1 MRQLLEKARELADVL
16 LASEAFRAYQE
27 AEIDLLNDEE
37 TQALIRRLYDCE
49 ARLRAF
55 DYRTKEECQQ
65 LVDEVRR
72 LRAEIQERP
81 AYVRFQEARQAFDR
95 LVGLVIDAIS
105 FQITGMERQD
115 VGCGSGGCGCG
126 AGLQLP
132 PGGRRV
138 AAAAG

>member
-1 MRQLLEKARELADVL
+1 MRRVLEKARELADEL

-27 AEIDLLNDEE
+27 AEIELLNDDD

-55 DYRTKEECQQ
+55 DYRSKEECQQ
-65 LVDEVRR
+65 LVEEIRR
-72 LRAEIQERP
+72 LREEIQARP
-81 AYVRFQEARQAFDR
+81 TYVRYQQARQAFDR

-105 FQITGMERQD
+105 FQLTGLERQD

-126 AGLQLP
+126 AGLALP
-132 PGGRRV
+132 RR
-138 AAAAG
+138 ALTAAAG